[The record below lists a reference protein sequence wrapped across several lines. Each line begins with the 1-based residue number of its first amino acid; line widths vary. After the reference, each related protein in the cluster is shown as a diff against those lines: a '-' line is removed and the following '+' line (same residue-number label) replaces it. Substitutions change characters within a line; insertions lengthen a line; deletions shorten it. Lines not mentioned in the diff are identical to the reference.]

1 MVKELTKLELFKG
14 ATKFVVS
21 VGVGAIVSN
30 AVAFTTP
37 VLAVGVLK
45 KAAIGVGSLV
55 LSAMI
60 SDKATDYTDEKID
73 EIVEEAKKLSE
84 EEKNKEVK
92 DGV

>member
-1 MVKELTKLELFKG
+1 MNKIDVLKG

-45 KAAIGVGSLV
+45 RAAIGVGSFV
-55 LSAMI
+55 LSAMV
-60 SDKATDYTDEKID
+60 SEKATDYTDEKID
-73 EIVEEAKKLSE
+73 EAVEELKKLADEPE
-84 EEKNKEVK
+84 ESKV
-92 DGV
+92 

>member
-1 MVKELTKLELFKG
+1 MTKLEVVKG

-45 KAAIGVGSLV
+45 KAAIGVGSFV
-55 LSAMI
+55 LSSML
-60 SDKATDYTDEKID
+60 SDKAGEYTDQKID
-73 EIVEEAKKLSE
+73 EFVDEMKKLGNDEDS
-84 EEKNKEVK
+84 KEVEK
-92 DGV
+92 G

>member
-1 MVKELTKLELFKG
+1 MTKLDIVKG

-21 VGVGAIVSN
+21 VGVGSIVTN

-55 LSAMI
+55 LSAMV
-60 SDKATDYTDEKID
+60 SEKATDYTDEKLD
-73 EIVEEAKKLSE
+73 EFVEEVRKLTE
-84 EEKNKEVK
+84 EDKEVK
-92 DGV
+92 RG